1 MIIDHTDSCMNVL
14 FMLWKAIDHVWKLL
28 IIAMNRH
35 WSCMITYIFMS
46 SWTLSWPLGR
56 AGRRKQ
62 LFLTPLALPRDELL
76 TAGGCKKPQNNTSQL
91 NTRTSRPK
99 LYPCWTHELFQHS
112 KEPGNLTCYF
122 CRILREHFL
131 LDIHQP
137 HVKCD
142 PLYHIVQLSHEPPPP
157 PPTSSISPNIPLLP
171 LNVSIYVRG
180 GEWVDQLTADKPHF
194 ILISHWHSMFS
205 R

>member
-1 MIIDHTDSCMNVL
+1 MHGYLDTRLNIYCHFFLGTLLLGEIKRPLTFLHTPRGTPPMRQC
-14 FMLWKAIDHVWKLL
+14 
-28 IIAMNRH
+28 
-35 WSCMITYIFMS
+35 
-46 SWTLSWPLGR
+46 GR

-122 CRILREHFL
+122 CRILREHL
-131 LDIHQP
+131 LLEKHQP

-142 PLYHIVQLSHEPPPP
+142 PLYHIVQLSHEPPLPHP
-157 PPTSSISPNIPLLP
+157 ASPQTSPCCPLM
-171 LNVSIYVRG
+171 SQFMFG
-180 GEWVDQLTADKPHF
+180 GESESTN
-194 ILISHWHSMFS
+194 
-205 R
+205 

>member
-1 MIIDHTDSCMNVL
+1 MFIVCKAFIDTFSNHKQKSP
-14 FMLWKAIDHVWKLL
+14 
-28 IIAMNRH
+28 
-35 WSCMITYIFMS
+35 
-46 SWTLSWPLGR
+46 LSVAKHPPDFFVAESPPPTTTSPPPPGQCGR

-112 KEPGNLTCYF
+112 KEPGNFTCYLF
-122 CRILREHFL
+122 CRILREHL
-131 LDIHQP
+131 LLEKHQP

-142 PLYHIVQLSHEPPPP
+142 PLYHIVQLSHEPPLPHP
-157 PPTSSISPNIPLLP
+157 ASPQTSPCCPLM
-171 LNVSIYVRG
+171 SQFMFG
-180 GEWVDQLTADKPHF
+180 GESESTN
-194 ILISHWHSMFS
+194 
-205 R
+205 